1 MNDKPE
7 NEQAPEENFSSTMRI
22 DITPHLKEAL
32 AQQGLAGPTPT
43 RRMGRVTIK
52 IPKKPGEAA
61 EIGSPDFQE
70 ILQNVYDATLIT
82 DLNGRVVSVNPRAVQ
97 FFRGDRVD
105 LRSQNIVDLISGA
118 DPNLVPMIRKNLE
131 NDRYTLIQ
139 AFCLRSDETIFP
151 AEISAN
157 RLRLSGHDYL
167 SFFIRDISWRKEAE
181 ERLRTGYT
189 AIQNSG
195 GGIAIADLAGNI
207 SFCNPAMSRL
217 WGVEDA
223 EALLGRNLRDFF
235 LDPAQADGIFQS
247 VTERQTWSGEIEM
260 QRADQTT
267 VCAQGS
273 VAPNLNADDE
283 ITGMV
288 LSVLDI
294 TSLKEAQFQLQ
305 RFAEE
310 LQQKNDLLESD
321 QNMAREIQQAFLPR
335 RQPVFPADASLEDS
349 ALRMA
354 HLYLPSGAVGGD
366 FFDILTLSDNEV
378 GIFISDVAGHG
389 MRAALV
395 VATIRGLIEEL
406 SSMAT
411 DPGAFLTQM
420 NRAYNGIFSQTEQLT
435 FTTAFYTV
443 LDLRTGEM
451 RYTTAGHP
459 FPYVLHRRQNQ
470 VTLVASSGGA
480 KGPALGLFEEA
491 AYQTGSALLTPDDL
505 LFLYTDG
512 LSEVE
517 GPGREL
523 YEDHKM
529 AQALEKNMALTPEV
543 LLPEMVE
550 DARRH
555 SGRQDFEDDVCL
567 LAVQIARLLPKG

>member
-1 MNDKPE
+1 MSDKDPGA
-7 NEQAPEENFSSTMRI
+7 QKPEENFSTTMRI
-22 DITPHLKEAL
+22 DITPHLKEQL
-32 AQQGLAGPTPT
+32 TQQAAGGASPA
-43 RRMGRVTIK
+43 RRMGRVMIK
-52 IPKKPGEAA
+52 IPKKPGESA

-82 DLNGRVVSVNPRAVQ
+82 DLNGRIVSVNPRAVQ
-97 FFRGDRVD
+97 FFRGDRLD
-105 LRSQNIVDLISGA
+105 LRSQNIIDLISGA
-118 DPNLVPMIRKNLE
+118 DPNLVPVIRKNLE

-139 AFCLRSDETIFP
+139 AYCLRSDETIFP

-157 RLRLSGHDYL
+157 RLHLSGQDYL

-195 GGIAIADLAGNI
+195 GGIVIADLAGQI
-207 SFCNPAMSRL
+207 SFCNPSMSRL
-217 WGVEDA
+217 LGVEDEGA
-223 EALLGRNLRDFF
+223 MHGRGLREFF
-235 LDPAQADGIFQS
+235 LDAAQVDEILQS
-247 VTERQTWSGEIEM
+247 LAEGRAWSGEIEM

-283 ITGMV
+283 LTGMV

-294 TSLKEAQFQLQ
+294 TGLKQAQTQLEQ
-305 RFAEE
+305 FAEE

-335 RQPVFPADASLEDS
+335 KYPAFPSGSAPEES
-349 ALRMA
+349 ALRFG
-354 HLYLPSGAVGGD
+354 HLYFPSGAVGGD
-366 FFDILTLSDNEV
+366 FFDLLALSEHHL

-406 SSMAT
+406 VSSAR
-411 DPGAFLTQM
+411 DPGVFLTQM

-435 FTTAFYTV
+435 FTTAFYMV

-459 FPYVLHRRQNQ
+459 LPYLLCRRDNR
-470 VTLVASSGGA
+470 VAMLPSDGGA

-491 AYQTGSALLTPDDL
+491 SYHTGSAVMAPSDL
-505 LFLYTDG
+505 IFLYTDG

-517 GPGREL
+517 GPDREL
-523 YEDHKM
+523 YEDRRLAKT
-529 AQALEKNMALTPEV
+529 LEANLSTPPDA
-543 LLPEMVE
+543 LLPELVA
-550 DARRH
+550 DARRYA
-555 SGRQDFEDDVCL
+555 GREDFEDDVCL
-567 LAVQIARLLPKG
+567 LAVEIIRLLPPS